1 MLWLQY
7 ERISFGGIQFN
18 TALKHEFD
26 YFQDIIG
33 FGGIQFNT
41 ALKLWLPLTQLAT
54 GFGGIQFNTALKQQ
68 ETSILETYSFGG
80 IQFNT
85 ALKPRSQFF
94 YCRRLRFLLFV
105 LAKDFRIMNAIV
117 LYFLFILFNFH
128 RTIDKK

>member
-7 ERISFGGIQFN
+7 ERISFGGIQFY
-18 TALKHEFD
+18 TALKHVFD
-26 YFQDIIG
+26 YFQDLIG
-33 FGGIQFNT
+33 
-41 ALKLWLPLTQLAT
+41 
-54 GFGGIQFNTALKQQ
+54 
-68 ETSILETYSFGG
+68 FGG

-117 LYFLFILFNFH
+117 LYFLFILFNFQ